1 MKILKYPYS
10 KPDLTKDDTDEVL
23 KALKSQY
30 LTQGEIV
37 KKFEGEIKKKLKVKE
52 VICNS
57 GTAALHSVYRS
68 LGLDKINGIITTPIT
83 FLATANAAKMC
94 NAPLHFA
101 DVDPISGL
109 ITPQTLEQA
118 FQRVNLK

>member
-30 LTQGEIV
+30 FKAKQLKNLKE
-37 KKFEGEIKKKLKVKE
+37 KLKKLKVKE
-52 VICNS
+52 AVICNS

-109 ITPQTLEQA
+109 ITPKLQNKRFKE
-118 FQRVNLK
+118 